1 MRPREGDEISD
12 RAGREVESAAVHA
25 RPCVGFIAQPFAG
38 LRACCPNYE
47 TFQVRNSRNEE
58 RECLVSASL
67 LTFGCRPYF
76 LFRVWCQGVERPAFQ
91 RPQSA
96 YGGQTH
102 GTVEGSEWGEVNP
115 QPAPSGSANWIR
127 SRRALEAMQPVFGS
141 DRTSRFCDQSS
152 GLRSPR

>member
-1 MRPREGDEISD
+1 MSVSAEGRQNIAMRTL
-12 RAGREVESAAVHA
+12 AGRHMTLGHDGIHYGVSS
-25 RPCVGFIAQPFAG
+25 
-38 LRACCPNYE
+38 
-47 TFQVRNSRNEE
+47 TEE
-58 RECLVSASL
+58 RRE
-67 LTFGCRPYF
+67 
-76 LFRVWCQGVERPAFQ
+76 
-91 RPQSA
+91 SA